1 MSNGLSLYSALTRLY
16 PAEFRR
22 EFGSDLVQNFDD
34 LSQAR
39 GPSAAWCRVAL
50 DLLVTV
56 PRYRLESVM
65 STRSSS
71 FTLLFGPVA
80 LAVAGAASI
89 LTGIEPIAGLVLV
102 LAGVGLLGARR
113 STIARSLRTPTP
125 DRNVRRQRL
134 LISAAS
140 AVVCVVSLIG
150 YMNYVGGDDVNG
162 GVLLAYNAVGVPS
175 MIAAVAFL
183 IAGLLVPRRQTATS

>member
-71 FTLLFGPVA
+71 FTLLFGPIA

-89 LTGIEPIAGLVLV
+89 LTGIVPIAGLVLV
-102 LAGVGLLGARR
+102 LAGVGLLGGRR

>member
-1 MSNGLSLYSALTRLY
+1 MSKGLSMYSALTRLY
-16 PAEFRR
+16 PAGFRR
-22 EFGSDLVQNFDD
+22 EFGSDLVQHFDD
-34 LSQAR
+34 LSQSR
-39 GPSAAWCRVAL
+39 GPSAAWRRTAL

-71 FTLLFGPVA
+71 LTLFLGPIA

-89 LTGIEPIAGLVLV
+89 LSGIVPLAGLVLV
-102 LAGVGLLGARR
+102 LAGVGLLAARR
-113 STIARSLRTPTP
+113 SNIAHSLRTPAP

-134 LISAAS
+134 LISAVCT
-140 AVVCVVSLIG
+140 AVFVVSLIG
-150 YMNYVGGDDVNG
+150 YIIAIGDDHIG
-162 GVLLAYNAVGVPS
+162 GGALVAYNAVGVPS

-183 IAGLLVPRRQTATS
+183 IAGLLSPRHQTPAN